1 MAPLL
6 FLMFLCPIWAKAK
19 SARGAYLKE
28 EYEVKKELKRL
39 GSIRGSG
46 TELISIYVPPDF
58 SLNEEIGKLS
68 EERSQA
74 GNIKSKSTKLNVQGA
89 IDKIIQ
95 YLRLYKKPPKNGFAV
110 FSGNVSSVQAKP
122 NIELFSV
129 DPPQPVKANI
139 YRCDSTFLL
148 EPLEAMLEAKDM
160 YVLVVMDGRDA
171 TIGMLKGTYFN
182 LEKKLRSFAQSK
194 TSKGG
199 QSAGRYER
207 AIEESIDDYY
217 KSVADAVN
225 EVYAKYQGKVT
236 GLVVGGPGPTKEN
249 FVKSKNLNYQIKVV
263 GTFDT
268 GYTDEHTG
276 INELLEKA
284 KEVLSEQAIVKE
296 RRVMERFM
304 DEVSRNGLAV
314 YGYEKVK
321 KELMS
326 DNAVRLLISED
337 IELTEVE
344 YKCTNCGQTVKYLE
358 PGNGRHTKHEDGG
371 NLTIVSQ
378 KDAIEDLIDM
388 ADKKG
393 IDVIFVSTTSQH
405 GNELLL
411 GFQGIAAMLKY
422 KR

>member
-1 MAPLL
+1 
-6 FLMFLCPIWAKAK
+6 
-19 SARGAYLKE
+19 
-28 EYEVKKELKRL
+28 LKRL
-39 GSIRGSG
+39 SSIRGSG

-58 SLNEEIGKLS
+58 ALSEEIGKLS
-68 EERSQA
+68 EENSQA
-74 GNIKSKSTKLNVQGA
+74 GNIKSKSTKQNVQGA
-89 IDKIIQ
+89 IDKIIS
-95 YLRLYKKPPKNGFAV
+95 YLRLYKKPPKNGFAI
-110 FSGNVSSVQAKP
+110 FAGNISSIQAKP
-122 NIELFSV
+122 DIELFSIE
-129 DPPQPVKANI
+129 PPQPIKANI

-148 EPLEAMLEAKDM
+148 EPLQAMMEAKEM

-171 TIGMLKGTYFN
+171 TIGILKGTYFN
-182 LEKKLRSFAQSK
+182 LEKKVRSFAQSK
-194 TSKGG
+194 SSKGG

-225 EVYAKYQGKVT
+225 DVFIKYQFKLS

-249 FVKSKNLNYQIKVV
+249 FIKSKNLNYQIKVL

-276 INELLEKA
+276 IHELLEKA
-284 KEVLSEQAIVKE
+284 KDILSEQAVIKE
-296 RRVMERFM
+296 RKTMERFM
-304 DEVSRNGLAV
+304 DEVSRNGSAT

-321 KELMS
+321 KEMNS
-326 DNAVRLLISED
+326 DNIVRLIISED

-344 YKCTNCGQTVKYLE
+344 YKCSSCGMNVTYIEQ
-358 PGNGRHTKHEDGG
+358 GNNRHTKHEDGG
-371 NLTIVSQ
+371 TLEIISQ
-378 KDAIEDLIDM
+378 KDAIEGLIES

-393 IDVIFVSTTSQH
+393 VDVVFVSTNNQY
-405 GNELLL
+405 GNQLLL